1 MILLKRNGDPFFCW
15 VACRLVIYEVCG
27 EWGEVSAVW
36 SSRLL
41 NSQYGLVSSFSNN
54 IFYSKSVVSVTSQLI
69 FK

>member
-1 MILLKRNGDPFFCW
+1 M
-15 VACRLVIYEVCG
+15 IYEVCG

-69 FK
+69 SK